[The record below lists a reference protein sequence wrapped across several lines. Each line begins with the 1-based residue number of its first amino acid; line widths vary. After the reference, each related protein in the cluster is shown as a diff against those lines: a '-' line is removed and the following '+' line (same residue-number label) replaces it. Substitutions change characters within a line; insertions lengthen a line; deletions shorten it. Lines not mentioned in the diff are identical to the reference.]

1 MLGELRNRM
10 EIRVL
15 QRLAKGCGNN
25 APADKLFVSACA
37 VPTQLR
43 NIQLK
48 PSARSRPQAVACAR
62 QLRVIGCL
70 S

>member
-62 QLRVIGCL
+62 RLRVSGCL

>member
-15 QRLAKGCGNN
+15 QRLAKGCSNN

-37 VPTQLR
+37 VPTRLR
-43 NIQLK
+43 NIELK
-48 PSARSRPQAVACAR
+48 PSARSRPQAVAFAR
-62 QLRVIGCL
+62 RLRVIG
-70 S
+70 